1 MMENPR
7 VKTTF
12 NQDIELLTR
21 TRLSVRE
28 AQDLVTD
35 LLAKLAEVSDIGD
48 IVTLAKTLY
57 QQGGNH

>member
-35 LLAKLAEVSDIGD
+35 LLAKLAEVSDIGE
-48 IVTLAKTLY
+48 IVALAKTLY

>member
-1 MMENPR
+1 MENPR

-35 LLAKLAEVSDIGD
+35 LLAKLAEVSDIGE
-48 IVTLAKTLY
+48 IVALAKTLY